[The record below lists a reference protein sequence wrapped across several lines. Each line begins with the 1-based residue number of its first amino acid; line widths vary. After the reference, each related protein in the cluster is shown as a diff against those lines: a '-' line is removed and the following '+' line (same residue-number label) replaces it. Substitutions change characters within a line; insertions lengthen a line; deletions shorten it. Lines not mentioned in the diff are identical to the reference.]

1 MNRTLQIWN
10 DLRPFSVGFDN
21 LFEHFDMHLAHQKV
35 QTFPPYNIK
44 KIDDYGKNTL
54 NSVMKEL
61 KEYINISR

>member
-1 MNRTLQIWN
+1 MNTPEDLSNQI
-10 DLRPFSVGFDN
+10 VGAFN
-21 LFEHFDMHLAHQKV
+21 KNVNENAE
-35 QTFPPYNIK
+35 NIK